1 VKQNG
6 KLSLRLAEQIGEDWG
21 E

>member
-1 VKQNG
+1 MI
-6 KLSLRLAEQIGEDWG
+6 AEQIGE